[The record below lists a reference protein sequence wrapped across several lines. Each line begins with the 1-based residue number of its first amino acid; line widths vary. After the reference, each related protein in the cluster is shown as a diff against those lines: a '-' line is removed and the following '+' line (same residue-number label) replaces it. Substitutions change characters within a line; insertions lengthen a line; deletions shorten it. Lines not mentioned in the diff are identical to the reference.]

1 MATNIN
7 TIRVTLEANAK
18 GLRQQVDSSKKKL
31 QQFKKT
37 TSGVFIF
44 DFGIKRSSLFLLL
57 SPYSKFLKNLT
68 SSFLINESIKIS
80 STWADP

>member
-18 GLRQQVDSSKKKL
+18 GLRQQVDSSRKKL

-37 TSGVFIF
+37 TGSWF
-44 DFGIKRSSLFLLL
+44 LF
-57 SPYSKFLKNLT
+57 
-68 SSFLINESIKIS
+68 
-80 STWADP
+80 